1 MIFMLTL
8 NTANVWG
15 QTADTI
21 TVDSPGTVIN
31 TNTALELEVKHNP
44 VKLRGFKKGD
54 GIPAD
59 IMALINADPALR
71 ALYDQVV
78 YLWKQDDK
86 IAAGKTTA
94 IVRASEEWST
104 NLEKLRRQL
113 EEVRTELQ
121 NTKADLENQKK
132 SANLAPPPAPAN
144 SANDSMLVLRMIL
157 DGQLVPKVALDD
169 QAERMAKLPGTKIE
183 VNPNFEN
190 IGIGNA
196 SDSARVEMSIGSN
209 NGNGNGLGIA
219 NGDSSTVTTIIGSTV
234 GVKDT
239 SKQAEEAKTETVVES
254 RLRKPAGMAFSLR
267 GGKYGILQP
276 EICPVCGTLD
286 LNADTAFFAG
296 AQLNFWIPIAN
307 VFGIRGDVSGDYL
320 TGAKAITA
328 SGAAFFTLEPQIGNG
343 FSPQTFRFTPII
355 GFGVR
360 ANYFDAFQAD
370 ARMLAGFEAGTQ
382 KFGIFATAEK
392 AVVDVSN
399 TSFISF
405 KTAPERM
412 AAGFYAGPV
421 KLGFM
426 QETKSFGDEAFF
438 QQKGVTLGVRF

>member
-1 MIFMLTL
+1 MILMLTL

-44 VKLRGFKKGD
+44 VKLRGFRKGD

-59 IMALINADPALR
+59 IMKIIEADPALK
-71 ALYDQVV
+71 ALYEQIV
-78 YLWKQDDK
+78 YLWKQDEK
-86 IAAGKTTA
+86 IASGKTTA
-94 IVRASEEWST
+94 IARVSEEWST

-113 EEVRTELQ
+113 EEVRAELQ

-209 NGNGNGLGIA
+209 NGNNNGIGN
-219 NGDSSTVTTIIGSTV
+219 NTGDSATVTNNIGGTIGVI
-234 GVKDT
+234 VKD
-239 SKQAEEAKTETVVES
+239 SLKHVEAKTETVVES

-296 AQLNFWIPIAN
+296 VQLDFWVPIAN
-307 VFGIRGDVSGDYL
+307 VFGMRGDVSGDYL
-320 TGAKAITA
+320 TGAQAITA
-328 SGAAFFTLEPQIGNG
+328 SGAAFFTLEPQLGNG
-343 FSPQTFRFTPII
+343 FSPEAFAFTPII
-355 GFGVR
+355 GFGAR
-360 ANYFDAFQAD
+360 ANYFDGFQAD
-370 ARMLAGFEAGTQ
+370 ARLLAGFEAGTQ

-392 AVVDVSN
+392 AVVDIANS
-399 TSFISF
+399 TISF

-426 QETKSFGDEAFF
+426 QEIRAFGNLAFL